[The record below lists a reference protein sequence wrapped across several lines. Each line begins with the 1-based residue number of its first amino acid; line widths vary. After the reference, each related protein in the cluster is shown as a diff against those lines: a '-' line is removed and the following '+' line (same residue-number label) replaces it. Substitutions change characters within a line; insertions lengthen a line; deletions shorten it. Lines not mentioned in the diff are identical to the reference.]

1 MSSSRAIRVIASFIV
16 GCLGGTVI
24 WWLGLASLVT
34 SVVLGGLYGL
44 LFGLLVVKR
53 AVSPGAG
60 LLWGLG
66 SALLLWLAGPVGL
79 VPLLGGTQAMGML
92 DNACTHFPEM
102 VAYLLCFGAPL
113 GLTLGIWGS
122 LHAPSLQTRFSLP
135 RALVVGGTTGI
146 VGGWVFSK
154 WMEHA
159 NFFPLIGGQLNSN
172 SAMTGMT
179 PHFLVAVIIGLSFGL
194 LFQRDVRGY

>member
-24 WWLGLASLVT
+24 WWLGLASLIT
-34 SVVLGGLYGL
+34 GVVLGGLYGP
-44 LFGLLVVKR
+44 LFALLVVRR

-66 SALLLWLAGPVGL
+66 FALLLWLARPVGL
-79 VPLLGGTQAMGML
+79 FSLLAGTQAMSTL
-92 DNACTHFPEM
+92 DSARAHFPEM

-122 LHAPSLQTRFSLP
+122 LRAPSVQARFSLP

-146 VGGWVFSK
+146 VGGWAFSK
-154 WMEHA
+154 WMEQA
-159 NFFPLIGGQLNSN
+159 NFFPLIGGLLNSN
-172 SAMTGMT
+172 S
-179 PHFLVAVIIGLSFGL
+179 
-194 LFQRDVRGY
+194 